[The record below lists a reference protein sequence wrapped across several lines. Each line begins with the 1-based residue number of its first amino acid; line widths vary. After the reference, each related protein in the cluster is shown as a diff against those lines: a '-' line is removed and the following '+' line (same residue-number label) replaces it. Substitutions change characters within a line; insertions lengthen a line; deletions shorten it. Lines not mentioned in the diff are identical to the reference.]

1 MHPFDLLEKETFY
14 EGPADN
20 RSFVLKG
27 LQPSSCHKQM
37 EAKLVFFRLFYLE
50 EWSLR
55 TKSFCPFIEE
65 YWPFPWCQLDYG
77 RMAGPSRLD
86 LEVLQTDF
94 LVPRAAS
101 ISLENER
108 KDKFFRNFVVL
119 HHAMEA
125 NIDKYFFFH

>member
-1 MHPFDLLEKETFY
+1 
-14 EGPADN
+14 
-20 RSFVLKG
+20 
-27 LQPSSCHKQM
+27 
-37 EAKLVFFRLFYLE
+37 
-50 EWSLR
+50 
-55 TKSFCPFIEE
+55 
-65 YWPFPWCQLDYG
+65 
-77 RMAGPSRLD
+77 MAGPSRLD